1 MKIEKD
7 ELDLILDQRNK
18 IDTIVG
24 QIANIELQKSQ
35 LINSYSNLIE
45 ESNNTRKGLEEKYG
59 SISIDL
65 SDGSYTELNNENK

>member
-1 MKIEKD
+1 MKIEK
-7 ELDLILDQRNK
+7 EEIDLIIDQRNK

-35 LINSYSNLIE
+35 LIHSYSNLIE
-45 ESNNTRKGLEEKYG
+45 ESNNTRKELEEKYG

-65 SDGSYTELNNENK
+65 SDGSYTKLNNENK

>member
-1 MKIEKD
+1 MKIEKE
-7 ELDLILDQRNK
+7 ELDLIMDQRNK

-45 ESNNTRKGLEEKYG
+45 ESNNTRKELEEKYG

-65 SDGSYTELNNENK
+65 SDGSYTKLNNENK